1 MSEPTP
7 CSALR
12 GQQGA
17 TLLENMI
24 AILLFS
30 VGILAAAAMS
40 GTSMKAITQAQRGL
54 YNSVS
59 AAGTIEGLLAV
70 PYDNALLLDADDA
83 FDPSSPDHGPFDIEE
98 SRSRIAWEIQDD
110 FPAPG
115 TKRISVTVQRPD
127 SRGRDVSFT
136 YEYIKARE
144 YRVEVGIGK

>member
-1 MSEPTP
+1 MS
-7 CSALR
+7 SSR
-12 GQQGA
+12 GA

-59 AAGTIEGLLAV
+59 AAGTIEGLLAL
-70 PYDNALLLDADDA
+70 PYDSALLLDADDA
-83 FDPSSPDHGPFDIEE
+83 FDPSSPDHGPFAIEE

-127 SRGRDVSFT
+127 SGGRGVSFT
-136 YEYIKARE
+136 YEYIKARD
-144 YRVEVGIGK
+144 YRVEVEMGK